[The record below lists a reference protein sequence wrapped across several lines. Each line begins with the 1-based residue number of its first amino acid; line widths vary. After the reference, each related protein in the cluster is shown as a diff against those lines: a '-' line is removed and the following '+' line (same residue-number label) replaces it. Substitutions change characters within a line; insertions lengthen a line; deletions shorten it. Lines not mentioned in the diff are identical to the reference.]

1 MMKIS
6 LKKTAYIVSFLALSS
21 IFALL
26 YYAGYYY
33 ATTYMKSDNLIT
45 KEDAASMNPGI
56 NKSTEEDASEVGAGT
71 EPTVTSK
78 TGYVEES
85 YNSDTGE
92 LTKTEKN
99 IPVDLIGLNR
109 NQVIDYLTTFKEKST
124 DKSLVN
130 IQLVSFSEE
139 SVVIR
144 KTVCNIDELYSYF
157 VISEYNII
165 KIYNANRDT
174 LFIDTGIDISHF
186 EEEYKEELQE
196 GFYIETIHDLYNY
209 LESVTS

>member
-1 MMKIS
+1 MKIS

-33 ATTYMKSDNLIT
+33 ATNYMKSDNLIT
-45 KEDAASMNPGI
+45 KEDAANMNPGI
-56 NKSTEEDASEVGAGT
+56 NKSTEQDAAEVGSQVN
-71 EPTVTSK
+71 PTVTSK
-78 TGYVEES
+78 TGYIEES

-92 LTKTEKN
+92 LIKTEKN
-99 IPVDLIGLNR
+99 VPVDLIGLNR
-109 NQVIDYLTTFKEKST
+109 SEVIDYLTTYKEKNT

-130 IQLVSFSEE
+130 IQLVSFSAET
-139 SVVIR
+139 VVIR
-144 KTVCNIDELYSYF
+144 KTICSIDNLYSYF
-157 VISEYNII
+157 VISDYNII
-165 KIYNANRDT
+165 KIYNANRDA
-174 LFIDTGIDISHF
+174 LFIDTGIDISHLD
-186 EEEYKEELQE
+186 EEYKKELEE